1 MKIYLLVI
9 LLGVIGFFILN
20 IVYKKT
26 NSYKNEIKQLEKFIN
41 GVPENLDIVNLGS
54 SYARNA
60 FEYKKLGINGF
71 NFGLQPQSL
80 SYDFRILK
88 QYTPNLNK
96 NCIVTI
102 VLPNM
107 VFGFLDYKDDRAN
120 TKYYYFL
127 EPKYILNYS
136 KIKYFLKMY
145 FPLLYTP
152 KRVYRIFKDI
162 KKIDLEQDKN
172 LLTIK
177 EVKNEAK
184 DRVKGW
190 ERQFNL
196 KNMQNPEE
204 IPEEL
209 RKIFLQTQSL
219 LQKIINYCK
228 ENEFRPV
235 VLVPPCSKIINDLIS
250 KEFLDEVLYKN
261 ILKSK
266 GKILFLEY
274 LKHEEF
280 QDYKLYINSDML
292 NENGRIKFTKQFLKD
307 LEKNGIEVGE

>member
-60 FEYKKLGINGF
+60 FEYKKIGINGF

-88 QYTPNLNK
+88 QYTKNLNK

-102 VLPNM
+102 VLPDL

-152 KRVYRIFKDI
+152 KRVYRIFKDVE
-162 KKIDLEQDKN
+162 KINLEQNKN
-172 LLTIK
+172 LLTFE
-177 EVKNEAK
+177 EVEKEAK
-184 DRVKGW
+184 NRVKGW
-190 ERQFNL
+190 EKQFNL

-219 LQKIINYCK
+219 LQEIINYCK
-228 ENEFRPV
+228 ENKFSPV
-235 VLVPPCSKIINDLIS
+235 LVVPPCSSVLNKLIS
-250 KEFLDEVLYKN
+250 KDFLNEALYKN
-261 ILKSK
+261 NIESK
-266 GKILFLEY
+266 GEALFLDY
-274 LKHEEF
+274 LNHEEF

-292 NENGRIKFTKQFLKD
+292 NENGRIKFTKLFLKD
-307 LEKNGIEVGE
+307 LEKNGIKVGE